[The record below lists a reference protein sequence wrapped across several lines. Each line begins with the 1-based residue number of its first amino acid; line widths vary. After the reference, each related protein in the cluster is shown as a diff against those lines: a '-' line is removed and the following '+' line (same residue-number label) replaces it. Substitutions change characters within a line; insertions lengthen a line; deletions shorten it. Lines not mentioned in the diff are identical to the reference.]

1 MMHEKKAEELLLA
14 TLAADS
20 YCLGSHWVYDGDEL
34 KNLEIDWEVLN
45 APSVAWH
52 EGKEKGD
59 FTHYGDQIHILNDF
73 LKSESHFDVKNYMGH
88 WRNEM
93 QTFKGYVDG
102 STKDTIVN
110 IDNNLTIPCGSN
122 SGDMSILGRIVPLLK
137 VSHTKD
143 GFLENTRLLAQATH
157 NNDDVL
163 EAMHFF
169 SALLLEVL
177 EGNSIQNSIINLKED
192 YSDTIQNFIDQGIN
206 SKEKDTFT
214 AIATFGSS
222 CPTEFSFPSTIHI
235 LFKYDNYKE
244 ALIQNAKAGGDS
256 SARAMII
263 AYLFT
268 AQESIDIVP
277 EQWLAFNIK

>member
-1 MMHEKKAEELLLA
+1 MHEKKAEELLLA
-14 TLAADS
+14 TLASDS
-20 YCLGSHWVYDGDEL
+20 YCLGSHWVYTVDEL

-52 EGKEKGD
+52 EGKKKGD
-59 FTHYGDQIHILNDF
+59 FTHYGDQIHILNEF
-73 LKSESHFDVKNYMGH
+73 LKSESHFDVKTYMRH
-88 WRNEM
+88 WRNKM
-93 QTFKGYVDG
+93 QTFKGYMDG
-102 STKDTIVN
+102 SIKDTIVN
-110 IDNNLTIPCGSN
+110 IDNNLTVPCGSN

-137 VSHTKD
+137 VSHSNEE
-143 GFLENTRLLAQATH
+143 FIENTKLLAQATH

-177 EGNSIQNSIINLKED
+177 EGNTIKESIINLKEA
-192 YSDTIQNFIDQGIN
+192 YSSTIQNFIDQGIN
-206 SKEKDTFT
+206 SKDKDTFT
-214 AIATFGSS
+214 AISTFGSACS
-222 CPTEFSFPSTIHI
+222 TEFSFPSTIHI

-263 AYLFT
+263 AYLMT
-268 AQESIDIVP
+268 AQNSIEIVP
-277 EQWLAFNIK
+277 KSWLAFNTN